1 MDINITTIIPTTKN
15 KEKYIDIHCHL
26 INGIDDG
33 SSSLEQSLRQLII
46 ASKIGLKNI
55 ICTSHICYGKNDKL
69 KKIENNLN
77 ILKEYSK
84 KLGIHLYL
92 GNEILYNH
100 SIIDLL
106 KEGKISTL
114 NGTNYILVEFRR
126 SENMDF
132 DNLLNLLEDLVDH
145 GYMVILAHPE
155 LYPYYSK
162 LKYMKRLKQ
171 EGILL
176 QLDASSILKTRGNH
190 KIYKFS
196 KKLLKHRLIDFVA
209 SDNHCD
215 KKRNYYIF
223 KKAYK
228 KIKRRYNKEYVNN
241 IFYNNPKTILDS
253 VK

>member
-1 MDINITTIIPTTKN
+1 MATNTTTTTQTTKS

-26 INGIDDG
+26 INDVDDG
-33 SSSLEQSLRQLII
+33 AQNLEQSLRELII
-46 ASKIGLKNI
+46 ARKIGLKNI
-55 ICTSHICYGKNDKL
+55 ICTSHICHGKNNKL
-69 KKIENNLN
+69 EKIENNLE
-77 ILKEYSK
+77 ILKQYSK
-84 KLGIHLYL
+84 KLGINLYL
-92 GNEILYNH
+92 GNEILYSNDV
-100 SIIDLL
+100 INLL
-106 KEGKISTL
+106 KEGKITSL
-114 NGTNYILVEFRR
+114 NETKYLLVEFRR

-132 DNLLNLLEDLVDH
+132 DNLISLLEDLIDH
-145 GYMVILAHPE
+145 GYIVILAHPE
-155 LYPYYSK
+155 LYPYYHK
-162 LKYMKRLKQ
+162 LEYMKRLKQ

-176 QLDASSILKTRGNH
+176 QLDASSMIKRNR

-196 KKLLKHRLIDFVA
+196 KKLLKNHLIDFVA

-241 IFYNNPKTILDS
+241 IFYNNPKMIIDN